1 MILISYWTANK
12 FKTLLSADCQKMFQ
26 YDIPH
31 LRWKCCLLDMK
42 SIKEAKGRS
51 LKAYAVDGPS
61 GVKLSF
67 SEGLDEDSQR
77 GLIAIMIMR
86 RLFHAQMLV
95 KGIILIGMAQAL

>member
-1 MILISYWTANK
+1 
-12 FKTLLSADCQKMFQ
+12 
-26 YDIPH
+26 
-31 LRWKCCLLDMK
+31 MK
-42 SIKEAKGRS
+42 SIKEAKGKS

-86 RLFHAQMLV
+86 SPC
-95 KGIILIGMAQAL
+95 

>member
-1 MILISYWTANK
+1 MILISYLTANK
-12 FKTLLSADCQKMFQ
+12 FKTLLSADCQKMLQ
-26 YDIPH
+26 CDIPIYDESVV
-31 LRWKCCLLDMK
+31 DMK
-42 SIKEAKGRS
+42 SIKEAKGKS

-86 RLFHAQMLV
+86 RLFQSQMLV
-95 KGIILIGMAQAL
+95 KAVVLIGMAQAL